1 MKNLIFRAYGNTL
14 DWQICEGLLSVTGGP
29 SKCTYS
35 VEINY
40 PKMSNS
46 PAQFVSVNFANFLL
60 DNATNGD
67 EILAVLDDLYEV
79 QSTPL

>member
-1 MKNLIFRAYGNTL
+1 MIFHAYGNSL
-14 DWQICEGLLSVTGGP
+14 DSQICEGLLLVTGGP
-29 SKCTYS
+29 LKCYYS
-35 VEINY
+35 VEIDY

-60 DNATNGD
+60 DSASNGD

>member
-1 MKNLIFRAYGNTL
+1 MSNLWGVV
-14 DWQICEGLLSVTGGP
+14 VTYGGP
-29 SKCTYS
+29 LKCTYS
-35 VEINY
+35 VEIVL

>member
-1 MKNLIFRAYGNTL
+1 MSNLWGVV
-14 DWQICEGLLSVTGGP
+14 VTYGGP

-35 VEINY
+35 VEIVY
-40 PKMSNS
+40 RKMSNS

-60 DNATNGD
+60 DNATNGT
-67 EILAVLDDLYEV
+67 EILSVLDDLYEV

>member
-1 MKNLIFRAYGNTL
+1 M
-14 DWQICEGLLSVTGGP
+14 GGRI
-29 SKCTYS
+29 KCSYS
-35 VEINY
+35 VEINQ

-46 PAQFVSVNFANFLL
+46 PAQFVSLNFANFLL

>member
-1 MKNLIFRAYGNTL
+1 MSNLWGVVVNY
-14 DWQICEGLLSVTGGP
+14 GGP

-35 VEINY
+35 VEIDY

-60 DNATNGD
+60 ESASNGT

>member
-1 MKNLIFRAYGNTL
+1 
-14 DWQICEGLLSVTGGP
+14 
-29 SKCTYS
+29 
-35 VEINY
+35 
-40 PKMSNS
+40 MSNS
-46 PAQFVSVNFANFLL
+46 PTQFVSVNFANFLL

>member
-1 MKNLIFRAYGNTL
+1 M
-14 DWQICEGLLSVTGGP
+14 GGRI
-29 SKCTYS
+29 KCTYS
-35 VEINY
+35 VAILY
-40 PKMSNS
+40 RKMSNS

-60 DNATNGD
+60 DSASNGD